1 MELLLGG
8 RRSTALALLS
18 SMYVMLHCMPTKRS
32 VCPDDVIKSI
42 PNFTLKVDT
51 TDFTL
56 IMTLFIFQKGAQK
69 FGLLLNENFQTILWK
84 IANLVTLN
92 VTVTALYLTQVLML
106 FLHVGGD
113 VNCLGRKAFVSCTS
127 SPRMNHVA
135 ADAVNE
141 TSVLPNLMKL
151 NKLFPGTNYS
161 CQGSIIYNQSDG
173 LRSTKSKVNTYR
185 EFQGLFKL

>member
-69 FGLLLNENFQTILWK
+69 FGLLLNENFQTIL
-84 IANLVTLN
+84 
-92 VTVTALYLTQVLML
+92 
-106 FLHVGGD
+106 
-113 VNCLGRKAFVSCTS
+113 
-127 SPRMNHVA
+127 
-135 ADAVNE
+135 
-141 TSVLPNLMKL
+141 
-151 NKLFPGTNYS
+151 
-161 CQGSIIYNQSDG
+161 
-173 LRSTKSKVNTYR
+173 
-185 EFQGLFKL
+185 

>member
-8 RRSTALALLS
+8 RRSTASAQLS
-18 SMYVMLHCMPTKRS
+18 SMYVMLQCMPTKRS

-113 VNCLGRKAFVSCTS
+113 VNCLGRKAFVSCKS

>member
-1 MELLLGG
+1 M
-8 RRSTALALLS
+8 
-18 SMYVMLHCMPTKRS
+18 
-32 VCPDDVIKSI
+32 
-42 PNFTLKVDT
+42 
-51 TDFTL
+51 
-56 IMTLFIFQKGAQK
+56 
-69 FGLLLNENFQTILWK
+69 
-84 IANLVTLN
+84 
-92 VTVTALYLTQVLML
+92 TVTALYLTQVLML

-113 VNCLGRKAFVSCTS
+113 VNCLGREAFVSCKS